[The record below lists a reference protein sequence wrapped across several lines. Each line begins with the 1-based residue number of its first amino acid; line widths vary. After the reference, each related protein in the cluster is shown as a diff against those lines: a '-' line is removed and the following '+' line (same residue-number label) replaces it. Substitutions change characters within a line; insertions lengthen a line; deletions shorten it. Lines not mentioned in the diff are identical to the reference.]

1 MQCNA
6 GFQADEDTHDVTS
19 RGGSFGSRLLPQ
31 IADSFA
37 QSKPETLWGSI
48 ARSSDFS
55 KGFQDITFK
64 QLAHAV
70 NYTAWFIDGKLG
82 RSNDFEAIA
91 YMGAADLRYTVLALA
106 AIKCGYQVACT
117 SF

>member
-1 MQCNA
+1 MECNA
-6 GFQADEDTHDVTS
+6 GYKAEDSTSDVS
-19 RGGSFGSRLLPQ
+19 VRGGPIGSRLLPQ
-31 IADSFA
+31 IADAFA
-37 QSKPETLWGSI
+37 KHKPDTIWGSI

-55 KGFQDITFK
+55 EGFQDITFK

-70 NYTAWFIDGKLG
+70 NYTAWLIDGKLG

-106 AIKCGYQVACT
+106 AMKCGYQV
-117 SF
+117 